1 MRGRKPAGPAYVD
14 QLQGSPQAKD
24 RAKVVLETM
33 DGTRRVQEAC
43 ARLNISEPRFHQLR
57 AVMLQAA
64 VQALEPGTAGRPA
77 QAATPE
83 QEQIAD
89 LKEQLAFVEAALKG
103 AQVRE
108 EIALGLPR
116 AAQAAQADPTTAEPK
131 DRPAAP
137 EKKTRRRP
145 RSRRQRQKKPAE
157 S

>member
-33 DGTRRVQEAC
+33 DGTRRVREAC
-43 ARLNISEPRFHQLR
+43 ARLKISEPRFHQLR

-116 AAQAAQADPTTAEPK
+116 AAQADQTTAEPK
-131 DRPAAP
+131 DRTATP